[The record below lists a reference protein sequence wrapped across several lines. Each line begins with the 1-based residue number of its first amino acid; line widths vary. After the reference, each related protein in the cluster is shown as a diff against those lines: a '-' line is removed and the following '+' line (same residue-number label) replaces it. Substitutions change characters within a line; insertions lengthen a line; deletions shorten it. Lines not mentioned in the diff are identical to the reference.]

1 MVVLCSV
8 IIGFHQVDS
17 AWSVPDDAEVL
28 EGEMMTASEA
38 ELARRAMRLGEL
50 AAIRSE
56 EYAAAH
62 PAEIS
67 RRRLFFR
74 RLLGER
80 RWSGRLDEAR
90 VQA

>member
-1 MVVLCSV
+1 
-8 IIGFHQVDS
+8 
-17 AWSVPDDAEVL
+17 
-28 EGEMMTASEA
+28 MTVSEA
-38 ELARRAMRLGEL
+38 ELIRRAMWLGEL

-67 RRRLFFR
+67 RRRVFFW

>member
-1 MVVLCSV
+1 MV
-8 IIGFHQVDS
+8 
-17 AWSVPDDAEVL
+17 AR
-28 EGEMMTASEA
+28 EA
-38 ELARRAMRLGEL
+38 ESARRAMWLGEL

-62 PAEIS
+62 PEEIAL
-67 RRRLFFR
+67 RRLFFR

>member
-1 MVVLCSV
+1 M
-8 IIGFHQVDS
+8 GMM
-17 AWSVPDDAEVL
+17 AANDAESVKW
-28 EGEMMTASEA
+28 
-38 ELARRAMRLGEL
+38 AMRVGEL

-74 RLLGER
+74 RLLGECR
-80 RWSGRLDEAR
+80 RSGRLEADEE
-90 VQA
+90 